1 MNECL
6 IFYFHHVLM
15 TDFNYI
21 VDRFDDC
28 QILRYQVP
36 GFETLPVDQKLY
48 IYYLNQAA
56 LAGRDILW
64 DQHYKHNLTI
74 RKLCEAIYTNY
85 TDDKQKADFV
95 FFVEY
100 LKKIWMWNGIHH
112 HYSMDKF
119 IPKFSETF
127 LAEQISKLSL
137 DQIPLQA
144 GQSVETFIASIS
156 PIIFDPNK
164 DAKKV
169 SLDSSSDVILAS
181 ANNFYDGVSQQ
192 EVEYFYKQMKVEW
205 DDSHPSWGL
214 NSQLVK
220 ENWVILEKVWKSDAM
235 YGHTIQEITKYLRLA
250 MDYANDNQ
258 KLIITLL
265 IEFYQ
270 TWDLHIFDDYSIAW
284 LQDVDSH
291 VDFINGFIEVYGDP
305 LGLKGSW
312 EALVNFKDIEA
323 SKRTTII
330 SDNAQWFQDHSPV
343 DPRFKKEVVKWV
355 SAKVITAAILGWDCY
370 PATPIGINLPNAEWI
385 RAQYGSKSVTIENIT
400 KAYDEASKWSGSLD
414 EFMASPEHVAF
425 EKKYGYQTSNL
436 HTDLHECLGH
446 GSGKVLPWISK
457 DALKEY
463 GSTIEE
469 GRADLFALWYMA
481 DPKLLE
487 LWLLSDA
494 EAYKAEY
501 YSYMLGWAITQI
513 VRIQFGKDIEESH
526 MRNRSFIA
534 KWVIERADASVLE
547 IKNVEGKTKLYV
559 YDYEKLRTLFGELLA
574 EVQRIKSE
582 WDFDAAK
589 KLVETYGIKIDPVLH
604 EEILAR
610 YATLN
615 LAPYKWFVNP
625 KYELI
630 LDENKKPIDVSI
642 DYSEWYADQ
651 MLRYSREYSG
661 S

>member
-1 MNECL
+1 
-6 IFYFHHVLM
+6 M

-21 VDRFDDC
+21 VDRFDDI

-36 GFETLPVDQKLY
+36 GFEILPIDQKLY

-74 RKLCEAIYTNY
+74 RTICEAIYNNY
-85 TDDKQKADFV
+85 TDDKERSDFIL
-95 FFVEY
+95 FVAY
-100 LKKIWMWNGIHH
+100 LKKIWMSNGVHH

-119 IPKFSETF
+119 IPTCSQVFF
-127 LAEQISKLSL
+127 AEQIKKLSP

-144 GQSVETFIASIS
+144 WQSVDEFISWIS
-156 PIIFDPNK
+156 PIIFDEHK
-164 DAKKV
+164 DTKRV
-169 SLDSSSDVILAS
+169 SLDSSGDVILAS
-181 ANNFYDGVSQQ
+181 ANNFYDGVTQQ
-192 EVEYFYKQMKVEW
+192 EVETFYALHKWENE
-205 DDSHPSWGL
+205 PSWWL

-220 ENWVILEKVWKSDAM
+220 ENWVIVEKIWKADGM
-235 YGHTIQEITKYLRLA
+235 YGHTIQEIIKYLRKA
-250 MDYANDNQ
+250 MNYANDNQ
-258 KLIITLL
+258 TLVITLL
-265 IEFYQ
+265 IEYYQ
-270 TWDLHIFDDYSIAW
+270 TGDLKVFDDYSIAW

-291 VDFINGFIEVYGDP
+291 VDFVNGFIESYGDP
-305 LGLKGSW
+305 LGLKWTW

-330 SDNAQWFQDHSPV
+330 SDNAQWFEDHSPV
-343 DPRFKKEVVKWV
+343 DPKFKKEVVKWV
-355 SAKVITAAILGWDCY
+355 SAKVITAAILGGECY
-370 PATPIGINLPNAEWI
+370 PSTPIGINLPNAEWI

-400 KAYDEASKWSGSLD
+400 KAYDEAGKWSGFLD
-414 EFMASPEHVAF
+414 EFMPSAEHVTF
-425 EKKYGYQTSNL
+425 TKTYGYETSNL

-446 GSGKVLPWISK
+446 GSGKLLPWVTQ

-469 GRADLFALWYMA
+469 WRADLFALWYMA
-481 DPKLLE
+481 DPKILE
-487 LWLLSDA
+487 LGLLPDS

-501 YSYMLGWAITQI
+501 YGYILNGAITQI
-513 VRIQFGKDIEESH
+513 VRIQLGKDVEESH

-547 IKNVEGKTKLYV
+547 IKKIEGKTKLYV

-582 WDFDAAK
+582 WDFAAAK

-604 EEILAR
+604 EEILSR
-610 YATLN
+610 YTKLN

-625 KYELI
+625 KYEIVSDALWT
-630 LDENKKPIDVSI
+630 PVDVII
-642 DYSEWYADQ
+642 DYSESYVDQ
-651 MLRYSREYSG
+651 MLRYSKTFSY
-661 S
+661 

>member
-1 MNECL
+1 
-6 IFYFHHVLM
+6 M
-15 TDFNYI
+15 TDFAYI

-36 GFETLPVDQKLY
+36 GFESLPVDQKLY
-48 IYYLNQAA
+48 MYYLNQAA

-64 DQHYKHNLTI
+64 NQHYKHNLTI
-74 RKLCEAIYTNY
+74 RTICEAIYNTY
-85 TDDKQKADFV
+85 VDDKEKPDFV

-100 LKKIWMWNGIHH
+100 LKKIWMGNGIHH

-119 IPKFSETF
+119 IPKFSQAF
-127 LAEQISKLSL
+127 LAEQIYKLTP
-137 DQIPLQA
+137 DQIPLQE
-144 GQSVETFIASIS
+144 GQSVKDFIAWIS
-156 PIIFDPNK
+156 PIIFDTTK
-164 DAKKV
+164 DTKRV
-169 SLDSSSDVILAS
+169 SLDSSGDVILAS
-181 ANNFYDGVSQQ
+181 ANNFYDGVNQQ
-192 EVEYFYKQMKVEW
+192 EVEDFYKQMETEW
-205 DDSHPSWGL
+205 YDNDPSWGL

-220 ENWVILEKVWKSDAM
+220 ENWIIVEKVWKTDGM
-235 YGHTIQEITKYLRLA
+235 YGHAIQEIIKYLRLA
-250 MDYANDNQ
+250 MNHANDKQ
-258 KLIITLL
+258 RYIIPLL
-265 IEFYQ
+265 IEYYE
-270 TWDLHIFDDYSIAW
+270 TGDLKVFDDYSIAW

-305 LGLKGSW
+305 LGLKWSW

-323 SKRTTII
+323 SKRTEII
-330 SDNAQWFQDHSPV
+330 SSNAQWFEDHSPV
-343 DPRFKKEVVKWV
+343 DPRFKKDVVKWV
-355 SAKVITAAILGWDCY
+355 SAKVITAAILGGDCY

-400 KAYDEASKWSGSLD
+400 QAYDAASKWSGFLD
-414 EFMASPEHVAF
+414 EFMPSAEHVAF

-446 GSGKVLPWISK
+446 GSGKLLPWVTQ

-469 GRADLFALWYMA
+469 GRADLFALWYVA

-487 LWLLSDA
+487 LGLLSDP
-494 EAYKAEY
+494 EAYQAEY
-501 YSYMLGWAITQI
+501 YGYILAGTITQI
-513 VRIQFGKDIEESH
+513 VRIQAGKDIEESH
-526 MRNRSFIA
+526 MRNRSFIS

-547 IKNVEGKTKLYV
+547 IKKEDGKTRLYV
-559 YDYEKLRTLFGELLA
+559 YDYEKLRVLFGELLA

-582 WDFDAAK
+582 WDFAAAK

-651 MLRYSREYSG
+651 MLRYSRDYSVF
-661 S
+661 